1 MYLFFYKSKRLL
13 LYAFKYIKNN
23 YILGVL
29 RLFAIDFVLPVT
41 LEPDILEIIP
51 TLTCEFY
58 VTLLLRCLTSLP
70 HHWLRSPWD

>member
-13 LYAFKYIKNN
+13 CAFKYIKNN
-23 YILGVL
+23 YISGVL
-29 RLFAIDFVLPVT
+29 RLFAIDFVLPIT

-70 HHWLRSPWD
+70 HHWLGSPWD